1 MRLLLSVLLAV
12 FSINAFASKARLQ
25 SLSQN
30 ENGSQYVDD
39 KRNVFLNPASAY
51 RYGKWANFEWGSNL
65 TPSTPNAEGGI
76 FYQLNGNIWGL
87 QLGRESGAQTYITAA
102 NTQVAVDP
110 NNFINPKNTVNLIFS
125 NKGNVNWGFEL
136 LYGSSEDKA
145 DTVTAGTTAYPNR
158 KASTIELGG
167 GAEADGYDVWAK
179 ILLAYSSE
187 WETAS
192 TNTNSFKGKPTFSVG
207 GSYAFS
213 RDDKAFA
220 NVTIGGWDVTSS
232 NNALKKESS
241 VAAGTLGYAYYLS
254 ADSDTK
260 FYLSPAVTLNNA
272 KIKDGNNG
280 LDSGSDT
287 LRLPLTIGM
296 EMNANDWLTLRGS
309 VAQSVLISESTQT
322 VTDKHHENTTS
333 VAAGA
338 GVTWKKLTL
347 DGTLRG
353 SNTAASAGL
362 LDGNNLLANVGMTYL
377 F

>member
-1 MRLLLSVLLAV
+1 MRLLLSVLLV
-12 FSINAFASKARLQ
+12 VVSINAFASKARLQ
-25 SLSQN
+25 SLSQG

-51 RYGKWANFEWGSNL
+51 RYGKWANFEWGSNA

-76 FYQLNGNIWGL
+76 FYQLNNNIWGL
-87 QLGRESGAQTYITAA
+87 QLGRESGAQTFIGAA
-102 NTQVAVDP
+102 NTQVAADP
-110 NNFINPKNTVNLIFS
+110 NNFINPKDTVNLIFS

-145 DTVTAGTTAYPNR
+145 DTVTMGTTAFPNR
-158 KASTIELGG
+158 KASTIELGL
-167 GAEADGYDVWAK
+167 GAEAERYDVWAK
-179 ILLAYSSE
+179 VLLAYTSD
-187 WETAS
+187 WETS
-192 TNTNSFKGKPTFSVG
+192 GTNTNSFKGKPTFTVG
-207 GSYAFS
+207 GSYVLS

-220 NVTIGGWDVTSS
+220 NLTVGGWDVTSS

-241 VAAGTLGYAYYLS
+241 VTAGTLGYAYYLI

-260 FYLSPAVTLNNA
+260 FYLSPALTMTNA

-280 LDSGSDT
+280 LDSGNDS

-309 VAQSVLISESTQT
+309 VSQSVLISDSTQT
-322 VTDKHHENTTS
+322 VTDKHHENTTQ
-333 VAAGA
+333 VGAGA

-353 SNTAASAGL
+353 AMDTGNGQ